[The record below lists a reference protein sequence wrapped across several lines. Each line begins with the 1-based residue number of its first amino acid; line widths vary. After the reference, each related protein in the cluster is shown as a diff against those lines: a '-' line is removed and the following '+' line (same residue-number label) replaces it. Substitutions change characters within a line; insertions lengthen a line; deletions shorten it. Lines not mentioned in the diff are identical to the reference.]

1 MSTVNF
7 LLLVSSVSLLG
18 AALFD
23 GITTVRFLKNPSY
36 PETGTPWL
44 FGKRPNA
51 LLVFGLG
58 GIVITAEIGTALLLN
73 NFSVYAGYAATAGF
87 AYQVYRH
94 VRAGFHNLTL
104 PI

>member
-1 MSTVNF
+1 MSTINF
-7 LLLVSSVSLLG
+7 PLFIFVAALFG

-44 FGKRPNA
+44 FGKRPSA
-51 LLVFGLG
+51 LRVFGLG
-58 GIVITAEIGTALLLN
+58 GIVITVEIGAALLLN
-73 NFSVYAGYAATAGF
+73 HFSVYAGYAVAAGF